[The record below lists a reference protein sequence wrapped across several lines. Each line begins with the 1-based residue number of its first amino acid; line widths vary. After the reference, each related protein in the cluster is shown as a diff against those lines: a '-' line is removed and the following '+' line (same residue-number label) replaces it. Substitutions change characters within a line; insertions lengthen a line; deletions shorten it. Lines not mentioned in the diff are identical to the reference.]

1 VGPGHWA
8 DPDMMIVGNVTTGTE
23 MHPTRLTPDE
33 QYSHVSLFS
42 LLAAP
47 LLIGCPIDQL
57 DDFTLNLLSN
67 DEVIE
72 INQDPLG
79 KPADK
84 VKTVNGVQVWLKKLA
99 NGDYALGLFNV
110 ANWGNTPETF
120 FQWGDE
126 KSVDFK
132 ISVNELGL
140 SGNYVFRDVWR
151 QQDLM
156 HGATWS
162 GRIAH
167 HGVQFFRLKKR

>member
-1 VGPGHWA
+1 
-8 DPDMMIVGNVTTGTE
+8 M
-23 MHPTRLTPDE
+23 
-33 QYSHVSLFS
+33 
-42 LLAAP
+42 AAP

-79 KPADK
+79 KPAEK
-84 VKTVNGVQVWLKKLA
+84 LKTVNGVQVWLKKLA
-99 NGDYALGLFNV
+99 NGDYALGLFYV

-120 FQWGDE
+120 FRWGDE

-132 ISVNELGL
+132 INVSELGL

-151 QQDLM
+151 QKNLL
-156 HGATWS
+156 HGAAWS
-162 GRIAH
+162 GQIAH
-167 HGVQFFRLKKR
+167 HGVQFLRLKKR